1 MCSSDLVLEWL
12 NRSPFEGHILAI
24 ARYDDEAAAMR
35 ERGVDAIINIYDG
48 VGQSL
53 AEAVEALPDLEA
65 PEPESEAALP
75 T

>member
-1 MCSSDLVLEWL
+1 MRALRQLC
-12 NRSPFEGHILAI
+12 EGEPDARERVKR
-24 ARYDDEAAAMR
+24 RYDDEAAAMR